1 VSKKG
6 RVLLAMS
13 GGVDSSVAAM
23 LLKEDGYEVIGATMK
38 VWDPSS
44 YSYAKETGYDIPDFI
59 DDARSVAEKIGIP
72 HFVFDLTEDFDKI
85 IISNFINEYMEGRT
99 PNPCVVCNK
108 HIKWGTL
115 LQKAGE
121 MDCQYVATGHYVKIR
136 QQNNRYIISKGKDQ
150 NKDQSYVLWGL
161 SQENLSRT
169 IFPLGDF
176 SKTEIRKFAC
186 EFGINHIADKRE
198 SYDVCFIPDNDY
210 RNFLVN
216 KVKIFSRKIVPG
228 NFVSI
233 EGKVLGKHKGYP
245 FYTVGQRKGLEIA
258 VGHPLYVVEII
269 PESNTIVL
277 GIKENL
283 TKDTIYVHHYN
294 LIKYPAF
301 PENTSVITKV
311 RYKDKGTKS
320 TISISEDEIKIQF
333 LESVSAVAPGQ
344 SAVFYEN
351 DDVIGGGFI
360 K

>member
-1 VSKKG
+1 MSKNG

-23 LLKEDGYEVIGATMK
+23 LLKEDGFEVIGATMK

-44 YSYAKETGYDIPDFI
+44 YSFAKETKYSSPDFVS
-59 DDARSVAEKIGIP
+59 DARSVAEKLGIP
-72 HFVFDLTEDFDKI
+72 HFVFDLTEEFDKI

-115 LQKAGE
+115 LQKAGQ

-136 QQNNRYIISKGKDQ
+136 QENNRYIISKGKDQ

-176 SKTEIRKFAC
+176 SKTEIRKFAR

-216 KVKIFSRKIVPG
+216 KVKNFTQKIVPG
-228 NFVSI
+228 NFVSV

-269 PESNTIVL
+269 PESNTVIL
-277 GIKENL
+277 GVKEDL
-283 TKDTIYVHHYN
+283 SKDTIQVDMYN
-294 LIKYPAF
+294 LIKYRTL
-301 PENTSVITKV
+301 PENIDVVTKV

-320 TISISEDEIKIQF
+320 TITITEGEIKVDF
-333 LESVSAVAPGQ
+333 LESVSAIAPGQ

-351 DDVIGGGFI
+351 DDVVGGGFI

>member
-1 VSKKG
+1 VSKNG

-23 LLKEDGYEVIGATMK
+23 LLKEDGFEVIGATMK

-44 YSYAKETGYDIPDFI
+44 YSFAKETKYSSPDFVS
-59 DDARSVAEKIGIP
+59 DARSVAEKLGIP
-72 HFVFDLTEDFDKI
+72 HFVFDLTEEFDKI

-115 LQKAGE
+115 LQKAGQ

-136 QQNNRYIISKGKDQ
+136 QENNRYIISKGKDQ

-176 SKTEIRKFAC
+176 SKTEIRKFAR

-216 KVKIFSRKIVPG
+216 KVKNFTQKIVPG
-228 NFVSI
+228 NFVSV

-269 PESNTIVL
+269 PESNTVIL
-277 GIKENL
+277 GVKEDL
-283 TKDTIYVHHYN
+283 SKDTIQVDMYN
-294 LIKYPAF
+294 LIKYRTL
-301 PENTSVITKV
+301 PENIDVVTKV

-320 TISISEDEIKIQF
+320 TITITEGEIKVDF
-333 LESVSAVAPGQ
+333 LESVSAIAPGQ

-351 DDVIGGGFI
+351 DDVVGGGFI